1 MSVNFAGPL
10 LQRLVTR
17 KSILFIF
24 ILLALLPVVNMLA
37 TGPVKNSIDNAEHWV
52 NLTNAVFID
61 GQNFMFSYGPL
72 FWLVGGA
79 NEYYSAG
86 SYYLSIAF
94 VLVFYTSVIWCIF
107 FLTFK
112 SKGYLFLFLIAI
124 CFFSFYYLKVLL
136 FLWPLVFLFYRQF
149 ISEKDFH
156 FNINFCIALGTLA
169 GLLLYVRFFYGLIAV
184 AVLGGYLAVQFLK
197 GYRLKEVIAFIF
209 SFAISSF
216 LIGMLI
222 YGDISLVIKYF
233 TVNMQLSYG
242 NGVDMT
248 LDIENHRFAF
258 VCSFIVLVCFVIYG
272 IRKHRLFLIPLVV
285 TWLLLFKLGFGRA
298 DHYVTYFVVPCAFIM
313 LLISFEKGYLTKG
326 LFFVSFFSLYYLG
339 THPAYNNSPKL
350 SLAFTTFNFP
360 SLRNPLELP
369 FAADVPY
376 EKRMAQAYGQ
386 YKLDENFVKLIGTDS
401 VDVYPYNNEYMYANQ
416 LNYKPR
422 PLFQNYMTLTPV
434 LDQANADYLS
444 GTDKPKNIIWN
455 GGLACG
461 DAECNTFIGLDNKF
475 ILNEDPLTSMAIL
488 ENYKVSAFTRGRNS
502 EPVLL
507 LKPRDQV
514 LSADFV
520 TRKNERMQFGVWYSL
535 PQAKNSIVKIYPDF
549 KISLAG
555 KIKNFLF
562 RGNVVKI
569 KYKLKSGL
577 QKEYR
582 LNIINSHSG
591 VWASPL
597 VDGFDE
603 NGFTGEDVTDVMF
616 ETDSTYYFEPEFD
629 AKIATTE
636 VPLIHYQ
643 RRKIKY
649 NEPVSISS
657 SVSVKDIDCD
667 GSIDQLTEPTA
678 TDDFITPLNLK
689 GWLAKST
696 AQGTLFDAIYITLT
710 DKSHHHRFVASSKNS
725 RGDLIAVFG
734 KPDLENAGYAA
745 NVDTSGFHGD
755 YTVSLGGRTG
765 DQIFICRN
773 LQRPLT
779 IK

>member
-1 MSVNFAGPL
+1 MNFAGPYF
-10 LQRLVTR
+10 QRLATR
-17 KSILFIF
+17 KFIF
-24 ILLALLPVVNMLA
+24 FIFMLLALVPVVNIVA
-37 TGPVKNSIDNAEHWV
+37 TGPVKSSIDNAEHWV
-52 NLTNAVFID
+52 NLTNAVFIE
-61 GQNFMFSYGPL
+61 GQSFIFSYGPL
-72 FWLVGGA
+72 FWLVGGVS
-79 NEYYSAG
+79 EYYSAG

-94 VLVFYTSVIWCIF
+94 ALLFYASVLWAIF
-107 FLTFK
+107 VLTYK
-112 SKGYLFLFLIAI
+112 SRGYLSLFLIVV
-124 CFFSFYYLKVLL
+124 CFFSFYYLKVFL

-149 ISEKDFH
+149 NSEKDFY
-156 FNINFCIALGTLA
+156 FNVSLCLALGALA

-197 GYRLKEVIAFIF
+197 GFRLKEVIAFVLA
-209 SFAISSF
+209 FAVSSL

-222 YGDISLVIKYF
+222 YGDIRLVVKYF

-258 VCSFIVLVCFVIYG
+258 ICSFIVLGCFIIYG
-272 IRKHRLFLIPLVV
+272 IRKHRLFLIPLAV

-339 THPAYNNSPKL
+339 THPAYNNSQRL
-350 SLAFTTFNFP
+350 ALAFTTFNIP
-360 SLRNPLELP
+360 SLSNPFKLP
-369 FAADVPY
+369 FNNDETY
-376 EKRMAQAYGQ
+376 EERMVQAYSQ
-386 YKLDENFVKLIGTDS
+386 YKLDKTFLGKIGTDS

-434 LDQANADYLS
+434 LDQANSDYLR
-444 GTDKPKNIIWN
+444 GAGKPKKIIWN
-455 GGLACG
+455 SGLGCG
-461 DAECNTFIGLDNKF
+461 DADCDSFIGLDNKF
-475 ILNEDPLTSMAIL
+475 ILNEDPLTSMAIF
-488 ENYKVSAFTRGRNS
+488 ENYKVSEFTHGRNS
-502 EPVLL
+502 EPLL
-507 LKPRDQV
+507 LLTSRDQT
-514 LSADFV
+514 LAADFV
-520 TRKNERMQFGVWYSL
+520 TRKNERMQFGVWYPL
-535 PQAKNSIVKIYPDF
+535 PQAKNSIVKVFPDF
-549 KISLAG
+549 KISLVG

-562 RGNVVKI
+562 RGDIVKVR
-569 KYKLKSGL
+569 YKLKSGL

-597 VDGFDE
+597 LDGFDE
-603 NGFTGEDVTDVMF
+603 NGFTGEDVTDIMF
-616 ETDSTYYFEPEFD
+616 ETDSSYYFEPEFD
-629 AKIATTE
+629 AKIATTA

-649 NEPVSISS
+649 NDPVTVSP
-657 SVSVKDIDCD
+657 SVSVKDIDCE
-667 GSIDQLTEPTA
+667 GSVDQLTEPA
-678 TDDFITPLNLK
+678 IADDVITPLVLK

-696 AQGTLFDAIYITLT
+696 GQGTLFDAIYVSLT
-710 DKSHHHRFVASSKNS
+710 DKNQHHRFVASSKNS

-734 KPDLENAGYAA
+734 KPDLENAGFTA
-745 NVDTSGFHGD
+745 NVDTSGLHGD
-755 YTVSLGGRTG
+755 YTVSLSGRTG
-765 DQIFICRN
+765 DQIFVCRN

-779 IK
+779 LK